1 MKLEDIDHT
10 ELIAKGIACLRFKK
24 SNDYTADLKQIPLSA
39 DPTSSPIIYETSF
52 SYYTLAIV

>member
-24 SNDYTADLKQIPLSA
+24 SNDYTADLKQIPL
-39 DPTSSPIIYETSF
+39 PFQPIPPHPQLYMKLVSHT
-52 SYYTLAIV
+52 TL